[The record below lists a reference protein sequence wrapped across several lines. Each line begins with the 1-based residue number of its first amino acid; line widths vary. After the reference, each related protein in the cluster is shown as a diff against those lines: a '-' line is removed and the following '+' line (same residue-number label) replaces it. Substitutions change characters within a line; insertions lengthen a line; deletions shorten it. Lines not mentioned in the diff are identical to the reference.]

1 MIEYIL
7 LGIAVLWL
15 ILTVLV
21 KKFNLEQRGV
31 TVVPPFIFMVRTRK
45 FLNLI
50 DALAQKA
57 RSFWKGYALAGVAVS
72 VVGIPVS
79 LGFFAWN
86 AYKVLSA
93 PQQATAVVPVIPGVT
108 IKVTWGLIIGIIIIF
123 FAHEFSHG
131 IVARRENIPLKSMG
145 LLLLVIIPGAFVEP
159 DEEEMKQRTALSR
172 VKVYSAGSMAN
183 FLVAAFFLVLL
194 LSIPRVPDGVQ
205 IYETI
210 PGTPADQIGLE
221 GAIIYQIDSVNIDT
235 YEQFSQELEKYHPGD
250 ELVLETNRGTL
261 HLTLTEHPDEKG
273 RGYMG
278 VYPIQHFRHFMILD
292 IFSWISMLNLSVAL
306 FNLFPISSIL
316 DGGKITDEILHHYFS
331 ETTSKRLSAVFGALA
346 LGILAINL
354 LGNVIT

>member
-1 MIEYIL
+1 MIEYVL
-7 LGIAVLWL
+7 LGIALLWL
-15 ILTVLV
+15 ILAALV
-21 KKFNLEQRGV
+21 KKFNLEERGV
-31 TVVPPFIFMVRTRK
+31 TIVPLLFFMVRTKK
-45 FLNLI
+45 FLHLM

-57 RSFWKGYALAGVAVS
+57 KSFWAGYSLVGVAVS

-131 IVARRENIPLKSMG
+131 IVARSENISLKSTG
-145 LLLLVIIPGAFVEP
+145 LLLLVVIPGAFVEP
-159 DEEEMKQRTALSR
+159 DEEEMKQKSVLSR

-194 LSIPRVPDGVQ
+194 LSIPRIPDGVQ

-221 GAIIYQIDSVNIDT
+221 GAIIYQMDGSAVDT
-235 YEQFSQELEKYHPGD
+235 YEQFSQELERYNPGD
-250 ELVLETNRGTL
+250 ELTLDTNRGILT
-261 HLTLTEHPDEKG
+261 LTLTEHPDEEG
-273 RGYMG
+273 QGYMG
-278 VYPIQHFRHFMILD
+278 VYPIQHYKYFMILD

-316 DGGKITDEILHHYFS
+316 DGGKITDEILRHYFS
-331 ETTSKRLSAVFGALA
+331 DTTSRRLSAAFGVIA
-346 LGILAINL
+346 LGILAVNL
-354 LGNVIT
+354 LGNVIA